1 MVQLDSKDLFQ
12 IYTPTVQL
20 VFILSKFNTYL
31 NIRCDIS
38 IKNIL
43 NLNKNFGFL
52 TAWRTKGEDGEVV
65 VS

>member
-1 MVQLDSKDLFQ
+1 MAQLDSKDLFQ

-20 VFILSKFNTYL
+20 VFILFTFNTYL
-31 NIRCDIS
+31 NIRCAIFV
-38 IKNIL
+38 KNIL
-43 NLNKNFGFL
+43 NINKNFGFL